1 MIVAVLPAAARA
13 QEYPTRAVT
22 VVVPFAAGG
31 AFDSVARIITARMQ
45 EIMGQ
50 PVVVENVGG
59 GGGTTGVRRVI
70 AAEPDGYTVLFG
82 TIGTHA
88 YNQWI
93 YKKKR
98 YDATADFT
106 PVTLFS
112 EQPMV
117 LVTRKD

>member
-1 MIVAVLPAAARA
+1 MIARSILTALAVAAAAWPAAAFA
-13 QEYPTRAVT
+13 QDYPSRPVT

-31 AFDSVARIITARMQ
+31 TFDSVARLITARMQ
-45 EIMGQ
+45 EITGQ
-50 PVVVENVGG
+50 AVIVENVGG

-93 YKKKR
+93 YKKRR
-98 YDATADFT
+98 YDAIAD
-106 PVTLFS
+106 
-112 EQPMV
+112 
-117 LVTRKD
+117 